1 MREVGE
7 VLHTARSGRLIIRLE
22 DREVNAGVVLL
33 DSKGRNAAKV
43 LELLGPVSKPYAS
56 AIPASSKFGKDGQK
70 VFVPR

>member
-7 VLHTARSGRLIIRLE
+7 VLHIARSGRLIIRL
-22 DREVNAGVVLL
+22 DNEVHIGTVLV

-56 AIPASSKFGKDGQK
+56 AIPASQKFGTVGQK
-70 VFVPR
+70 VYVAG

>member
-7 VLHTARSGRLIIRLE
+7 VLHTARSGRLIIRLG
-22 DREVNAGVVLL
+22 DGEVNAGSILL

-56 AIPASSKFGKDGQK
+56 AIPASSKFGKEGQK
-70 VFVPR
+70 VFLSQ

>member
-7 VLHTARSGRLIIRLE
+7 VLHVARSGRLIVRL
-22 DREVNAGVVLL
+22 DKEVNVGTVLL

-56 AIPASSKFGKDGQK
+56 AIPGSSKFGSEGQK
-70 VFVPR
+70 VYIAK